1 MIIYMKIQNNAS
13 RVNISKLLDI
23 YIYDSIPNDVDDYF
37 KYSSKNII
45 DDVRYIILKHL
56 DESER
61 RVLILYAE
69 KHNYAEIGRLL
80 NCSANAIK
88 KYIIKIQDKIISEIK
103 CY

>member
-1 MIIYMKIQNNAS
+1 MKIQNNAS

-23 YIYDSIPNDVDDYF
+23 YIYDSISEDIDDYF

-45 DDVRYIILKHL
+45 DDIRYVILTHL
-56 DESER
+56 SESER
-61 RVLILYAE
+61 RVIILYAE
-69 KHNYAEIGRLL
+69 THNYAEIGRLL

-88 KYIIKIQDKIISEIK
+88 KYIIKIQEKIISEIK